1 MRSAARIGTQI
12 RHAFHSDRRYG
23 RRVVATDVPLAQG
36 WTEYIDRTDRFSV
49 NFPGQPT
56 IRDTTYPPQR
66 GAPLEARVFTVQD
79 GPRVY
84 SLTVV
89 NPRAGPRTSVAWEA
103 WNFRKRGG
111 EITYDAFAQVDNMD
125 GHQLHITNPD
135 KSLTVVG
142 IYLHARRLVHPG
154 GRCASRHTWRRA
166 LSTIA
171 HHPRRGRQADPL
183 RARRRRKPTV
193 PNHQSR
199 RHFVDVWRTTRSVR
213 GIINI
218 RAEKPPRGRLACN
231 RVGLVSRR
239 TPVHAHETNGI
250 RGGAGI

>member
-1 MRSAARIGTQI
+1 MLSIRIV
-12 RHAFHSDRRYG
+12 AM
-23 RRVVATDVPLAQG
+23 VVALLLPTSLLAQG

-89 NPRAGPRTSVAWEA
+89 NLSGLARPSDVKGSVAWEA

-142 IYLHARRLVHPG
+142 IYLHARRLYILEADVPPDTPGAVHFQQSLIILDEDG
-154 GRCASRHTWRRA
+154 KRIRYELDADGNRLFRITNLDGILLTSGERLGR
-166 LSTIA
+166 
-171 HHPRRGRQADPL
+171 
-183 RARRRRKPTV
+183 
-193 PNHQSR
+193 
-199 RHFVDVWRTTRSVR
+199 
-213 GIINI
+213 
-218 RAEKPPRGRLACN
+218 
-231 RVGLVSRR
+231 
-239 TPVHAHETNGI
+239 
-250 RGGAGI
+250 